1 MILVTRF
8 NGTKFYIN
16 AEMVMTVEAT
26 PDTVITLNNNT
37 KVVVR
42 EKAEDVVKMIF
53 EYIHKTHQ
61 PDLENGKGV

>member
-26 PDTVITLNNNT
+26 PDTVITLNNNV
-37 KVVVR
+37 KVIVR
-42 EKAEDVVKMIF
+42 EKADDVVKMIF
-53 EYIHKTHQ
+53 DYIRKTHQ
-61 PDLENGKGV
+61 PDLESDKGA